1 MVSKRTEEYTEKQ
14 IVITERVL
22 GEKLKLYKQLAAKVR
37 ETKKS
42 KKNNLKASRKQNEIS
57 EKFKKL
63 KSQRELL
70 KYSPYIKC
78 DYLHNLSALI
88 GLINQYE
95 NFIRKLEYRQ
105 KSKLGVK
112 NNEQRKTNTKTAKE
126 S

>member
-1 MVSKRTEEYTEKQ
+1 MVSKKTEEYTEKQ
-14 IVITERVL
+14 IVITEKLL
-22 GEKLKLYKQLAAKVR
+22 GEKLKQYKQLSAKVR

-42 KKNNLKASRKQNEIS
+42 KKNNLKAARKQNEIS

-70 KYSPYIKC
+70 KYSPYIKY

-95 NFIRKLEYRQ
+95 SFSRKLKY
-105 KSKLGVK
+105 KM
-112 NNEQRKTNTKTAKE
+112 KE
-126 S
+126 F